1 MTQSDEA
8 GAMGQPK
15 PSKAMV
21 LASAIEYIQK
31 LEAERDA
38 LKLDNE
44 RLRQGVETGQTIR
57 TWDTED
63 ESLQDYLTDA

>member
-1 MTQSDEA
+1 
-8 GAMGQPK
+8 MGQPK

-38 LKLDNE
+38 LKVDNE
-44 RLRQGVETGQTIR
+44 RLRQGVETGQPIR
-57 TWDTED
+57 TWETED
-63 ESLQDYLTDA
+63 EPLQDYSTDA

>member
-1 MTQSDEA
+1 
-8 GAMGQPK
+8 MGQPK

-21 LASAIEYIQK
+21 LSSAIEYIQK
-31 LEAERDA
+31 LEAERDG

-57 TWDTED
+57 TWETED
-63 ESLQDYLTDA
+63 ESLQDY